1 MLIATV
7 HRMSAFKGTH
17 ALVKRLV
24 PAVAV
29 WAIGKALD
37 SPRVKKR
44 MEKVDEKVYRKRVI
58 ATDNARR
65 NSRWLA
71 AGAAACAI
79 GIGMIAKAAKR

>member
-1 MLIATV
+1 MLIATLR
-7 HRMSAFKGTH
+7 RMKPIKPTH
-17 ALVKRLV
+17 TLVKRLV

-44 MEKVDEKVYRKRVI
+44 LQKVDESLYEKRMAVVH
-58 ATDNARR
+58 NAR
-65 NSRWLA
+65 NNVPWLA

-79 GIGMIAKAAKR
+79 GLGMIAKATKR

>member
-1 MLIATV
+1 MLIATLQG
-7 HRMSAFKGTH
+7 MKPIKPTH

-37 SPRVKKR
+37 SQPVKQR
-44 MEKVDEKVYRKRVI
+44 LQKVDEKVYKKRVI
-58 ATDNARR
+58 ATHNARS
-65 NSRWLA
+65 NSHWLA

-79 GIGMIAKAAKR
+79 GLGMIARATKR

>member
-1 MLIATV
+1 MLIATLR
-7 HRMSAFKGTH
+7 RMQPIKPTH

-37 SPRVKKR
+37 SQRVKKR
-44 MEKVDEKVYRKRVI
+44 LQKVDESVYKKRVV
-58 ATDNARR
+58 AMHNARS
-65 NSRWLA
+65 NVPWLA

-79 GIGMIAKAAKR
+79 GLGMIAKATKR

>member
-1 MLIATV
+1 MLIATLL
-7 HRMSAFKGTH
+7 RMKAIKPTH

-37 SPRVKKR
+37 SQPVKKR
-44 MEKVDEKVYRKRVI
+44 LAKVDDKVYKKRVI
-58 ATDNARR
+58 AAHNARA
-65 NSRWLA
+65 NSHWLA

-79 GIGMIAKAAKR
+79 GLGMIAKATKR

>member
-1 MLIATV
+1 MLIATSPYME
-7 HRMSAFKGTH
+7 RTKTH

-37 SPRVKKR
+37 TPRVKR
-44 MEKVDEKVYRKRVI
+44 RLQKVDEKVYKKRVI
-58 ATDNARR
+58 ALDNVRS
-65 NSRWLA
+65 NKRWLA

-79 GIGMIAKAAKR
+79 GLGMIAKATKR

>member
-1 MLIATV
+1 MLIATL
-7 HRMSAFKGTH
+7 HRMKPIKPTH

-37 SPRVKKR
+37 SQPMKKR
-44 MEKVDEKVYRKRVI
+44 MQKVDEKFYKKRV
-58 ATDNARR
+58 AAVHNAR
-65 NSRWLA
+65 NNKRWLA

-79 GIGMIAKAAKR
+79 GIGMIAKATKR

>member
-1 MLIATV
+1 MLIATPMV
-7 HRMSAFKGTH
+7 MKVTKTH

-37 SPRVKKR
+37 TPHVKKKLQ
-44 MEKVDEKVYRKRVI
+44 KVDEAVYKKRVI
-58 ATDNARR
+58 ATNNARS
-65 NSRWLA
+65 NTRWLA
-71 AGAAACAI
+71 AGAAACVL